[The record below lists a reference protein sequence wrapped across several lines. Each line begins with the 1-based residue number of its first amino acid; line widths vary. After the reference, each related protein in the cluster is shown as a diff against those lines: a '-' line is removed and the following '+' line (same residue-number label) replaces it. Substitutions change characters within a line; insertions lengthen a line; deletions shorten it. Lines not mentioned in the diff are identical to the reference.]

1 MKKLSGYMC
10 FAGMMLLC
18 GPSYAQTP
26 APADAEL
33 YLISP
38 RDGAKLRS
46 PITVRFGLKNM
57 GVTHAGDTA
66 PNMGHHHLLV
76 DVSESINPNE
86 PLPSNKKYLHF
97 GAGQTETKLELPPGN
112 HTLQLVLGDANH
124 KPFKPMISSKIIHI
138 RVLRS
143 NADAAL

>member
-10 FAGMMLLC
+10 FAVMMLL
-18 GPSYAQTP
+18 GSPSYAQTP
-26 APADAEL
+26 APSDAEL

-46 PITVRFGLKNM
+46 PITVRFGLKNI

-66 PNMGHHHLLV
+66 PNMGHHHLLI
-76 DVSESINPNE
+76 DVTDPINPNE
-86 PLPSNKKYLHF
+86 PLPANKKYLHF

-124 KPFKPMISSKIIHI
+124 KPFKPVVSSKIIRI

-143 NADAAL
+143 NADATL

>member
-1 MKKLSGYMC
+1 MC
-10 FAGMMLLC
+10 FAGIMLL
-18 GPSYAQTP
+18 GSPSYAQTP

-76 DVSESINPNE
+76 DATDPINPSE

-124 KPFKPMISSKIIHI
+124 KPFKPVVSSKIIHI

>member
-1 MKKLSGYMC
+1 MKKLRSYMC
-10 FAGMMLLC
+10 FTGMMLLC
-18 GPSYAQTP
+18 SSSYAQTP

-76 DVSESINPNE
+76 DVSESINPSE